1 MRQNLKEVA
10 NKSVIQRTETEYKA
24 YAVGKWA
31 LDCEALKLD
40 VNSGSKFCGLHGKS
54 YEFTIGDL

>member
-31 LDCEALKLD
+31 LDYEALKLD
-40 VNSGSKFCGLHGKS
+40 VNSDSKFCGLHGKR